1 MVGTV
6 GLPEQQSALLQFMS
20 RPLVGDVW
28 GRLRG
33 LAAGGPDAD
42 SPEAKQLA
50 AREFAALLFSQMLK
64 ELRKTSRLG
73 GDILDGGHA
82 QRIYEDMLDDQL
94 ARQMAQNGQIGLVRT
109 IYEGLVRMEV
119 QEAADSADIF

>member
-50 AREFAALLFSQMLK
+50 AREFVALLFSQMLK

>member
-28 GRLRG
+28 GRLQG

-64 ELRKTSRLG
+64 ELRKTSQLG
-73 GDILDGGHA
+73 WDILDGGHA

-119 QEAADSADIF
+119 QEAADSADIS

>member
-6 GLPEQQSALLQFMS
+6 GLSEQQSALLQFMS
-20 RPLVGDVW
+20 RPLSGSVW

-33 LAAGGPDAD
+33 LAAGGPNSD
-42 SPEAKQLA
+42 SPEAKMLA

-64 ELRKTSRLG
+64 ELRKTSRFG

-82 QRIYEDMLDDQL
+82 QRVYEDMLDDQL

-109 IYEGLVRMEV
+109 IYEDLVRMDI
-119 QEAADSADIF
+119 QKTPDSVDIS